1 MLRTAAADGGN
12 LLLNISPSPEGN
24 VPPESIKVLKQV
36 GRWMKK
42 YGPTIYEATDRWKST
57 NPNPG
62 AWTGQAAFEYT
73 LKGSTIYLHVN
84 RWAGTTLPIGALVNK
99 VISAHFYKGP
109 EIKFTQK
116 GQQLWLEGLPEKA
129 PDLLDTV
136 IELEVEG
143 DIRPTLGAGHVLLD
157 DDPWK

>member
-1 MLRTAAADGGN
+1 
-12 LLLNISPSPEGN
+12 
-24 VPPESIKVLKQV
+24 VLKQV

-99 VISAHFYKGP
+99 VISARYYKGP

-116 GQQLWLEGLPEKA
+116 GQQLWLEGLPKKA

-143 DIRPTLGAGHVLLD
+143 EPTHARGPMCGIPQEAPGPFAAV
-157 DDPWK
+157 